1 MTNLHPADGPKPLLL
16 LIGSGGQ
23 IWREYMLRAMA
34 TRYRLHLL
42 SPAAPTWESPYI
54 TAHSAVNTLDPEA
67 MVGIAKES
75 PEDYAGALTYEETRV
90 ESAAAVATALG
101 LRTSPVEAVHACRD
115 KFAGRQAL
123 KSAGVPQAESVA
135 VGDFEEARQAAERL
149 GYPVVVK
156 PRALS
161 ASNGVSLVAAPQDL
175 AEAYRE
181 ATAIWF
187 DEVPTYDRP
196 VLVEEYLDGP
206 EISVD
211 AVCRDGLVT
220 VLFVARKRIG
230 FAPGFEEVGHLV
242 RADDPLLTDP
252 VLLRV
257 LQDAHTAVGLT
268 DTVTH
273 TELRLTASGP
283 RVVEINA
290 RVGGDRIPYLGGLAT
305 GVEVGLV
312 AADLAA
318 GVVPGTT
325 ASRRQVAAVR
335 FLYPEHDLTV
345 ESVEVDRD
353 RLPAEIHDVQ
363 VLAGPGRQLRLPP
376 TDHVR
381 CRYALVVAVA
391 ATEQECEA
399 ALDRAEAAVVVR
411 GTPLA

>member
-1 MTNLHPADGPKPLLL
+1 MTNDHPADGHKPLLL
-16 LIGSGGQ
+16 LIGSGAQ

-42 SPAAPTWESPYI
+42 SQATPTWESPYI
-54 TAHSAVNTLDPEA
+54 ATYSTVNTLDPEA
-67 MVGIAKES
+67 MIKIAKGS
-75 PEDYAGALTYEETRV
+75 PEDFAGVLTYEETRV
-90 ESAAAVATALG
+90 ESAAVVATALG

-123 KSAGVPQAESVA
+123 KAVGVPQAESIA

-161 ASNGVSLVAAPQDL
+161 ASNGVSLVRAPQDL

-187 DEVPTYDRP
+187 DEVPTYERP

-230 FAPGFEEVGHLV
+230 YAPGFEEVGHLV
-242 RADDPLLTDP
+242 RADDPLLGDP
-252 VLLRV
+252 VLLQV

-273 TELRLTASGP
+273 TELRLTSAGP

-305 GVEVGLV
+305 GIEVGLV

-318 GVVPGTT
+318 GALPRTT
-325 ASRRQVAAVR
+325 ASRQRVAAIR
-335 FLYPEHDLTV
+335 FLYPERDLTV
-345 ESVEVDRD
+345 ESVDVDRE
-353 RLPAEIHDVQ
+353 RLSTEIHDVQ

-376 TDHVR
+376 ADHVR

-391 ATEQECEA
+391 ATEQECEVALTRA
-399 ALDRAEAAVVVR
+399 AAAVVVR
-411 GTPLA
+411 GAPLD

>member
-1 MTNLHPADGPKPLLL
+1 MNNGAKPLLL
-16 LIGSGGQ
+16 LIGSGAQ

-42 SPAAPTWESPYI
+42 SPTAPTWESPYI
-54 TAHSAVNTLDPEA
+54 AAHSAVNTLDPEA
-67 MVGIAKES
+67 MVRIAKES
-75 PEDYAGALTYEETRV
+75 PEDYAGVLTYEETRV
-90 ESAAAVATALG
+90 ESAAAVAAALG
-101 LRTSPVEAVHACRD
+101 LRTSPVAAVHACRD

-123 KSAGVPQAESVA
+123 KAAGVPQAESIAVA
-135 VGDFEEARQAAERL
+135 DFEEARQAAEHL

-161 ASNGVSLVAAPQDL
+161 ASNGVSLVRAPQDL
-175 AEAYRE
+175 VEAYRE

-187 DEVPTYDRP
+187 DEVPTFDRP
-196 VLVEEYLDGP
+196 VLVEQYLDGP

-220 VLFVARKRIG
+220 MLFVARKRIG
-230 FAPGFEEVGHLV
+230 FAPGFEEVGHVV
-242 RADDPLLTDP
+242 RADDPLLADP
-252 VLLRV
+252 MLLHV
-257 LQDAHTAVGLT
+257 LQTAHTAVGLT

-318 GVVPGTT
+318 GAVPRTT
-325 ASRRQVAAVR
+325 ASRQQVAAIR

-391 ATEQECEA
+391 ATEQECEV
-399 ALDRAEAAVVVR
+399 ALDRAATAVVVR
-411 GTPLA
+411 GIPLT

>member
-1 MTNLHPADGPKPLLL
+1 MSHDHPADAVKPLLL
-16 LIGSGGQ
+16 LIGSGGR
-23 IWREYMLRAMA
+23 IWREYVLRAIA

-42 SPAAPTWESPYI
+42 SPAAPTWEAPYI
-54 TAHSAVNTLDPEA
+54 TTHSLVDTLDPDA
-67 MVGIAKES
+67 MAAIAKES
-75 PEDYAGALTYEETRV
+75 SEDFAGVLTYEETRV
-90 ESAAAVATALG
+90 ESAAAVATTLG
-101 LRTSPVEAVHACRD
+101 LRTSPVEAVYACRD
-115 KFAGRQAL
+115 KFTGRQAL
-123 KSAGVPQAESVA
+123 KAAGVPQAESVA
-135 VGDFEEARQAAERL
+135 VGSLEEARRAAEQV

-161 ASNGVSLVAAPQDL
+161 GSNGVSLVRNPEGL
-175 AEAYRE
+175 AEAFRE

-187 DEVPTYDRP
+187 DGVPTYERP

-206 EISVD
+206 EISID

-220 VLFVARKRIG
+220 ALFVARKRIG
-230 FAPGFEEVGHLV
+230 FPPGFEEVGHLV

-252 VLLRV
+252 QLLRV

-273 TELRLTASGP
+273 TELRLTGSGP

-305 GVEVGLV
+305 GIEIGLV

-318 GVVPGTT
+318 GAVPDIT
-325 ASRRQVAAVR
+325 ATRQQVAAIR
-335 FLYPEHDLTV
+335 FLYPAHDLTV
-345 ESVEVDRD
+345 ETVEVDRE
-353 RLPAEIHDVQ
+353 RLPAAIHDVQ

-376 TDHVR
+376 NDHVR

-391 ATEQECEA
+391 ATGQECEA
-399 ALDRAEAAVVVR
+399 ALDRAADAVVVH
-411 GTPLA
+411 GAPLA